1 MSNVTMSIDEALLL
15 KARRMALERKTSVNA
30 LVRQFLQGLVA
41 EEPSVRE
48 QMVLRFKASVKRHKV
63 VLGKKKWAR
72 EELYER

>member
-1 MSNVTMSIDEALLL
+1 MSNVTMSIDEDLLF
-15 KARRMALERKTSVNA
+15 KARRMALQKNTSVNA
-30 LVRQFLQGLVA
+30 LVRQFLNGLVA

-48 QMVLRFKASVKRHKV
+48 QMVARFKASVKRHKV